1 MGGMILSLI
10 GMGFAAAGY
19 ISPVVGAIL
28 QEVIDVIA
36 ILNALR
42 LIWGNKILTDFPEKE

>member
-1 MGGMILSLI
+1 LAIIALQSAIGGIVLSFI
-10 GMGFAAAGY
+10 GMGFAATGY

-28 QEVIDVIA
+28 QEMIDVIA

-42 LIWGNKILTDFPEKE
+42 LT